1 MQHFQIRQSITD
13 RSTDSIRI
21 HLKEIAKY
29 KVLSPE
35 EELEL
40 AIKMYNGDKDARETL
55 IKSNLRFVISIAK
68 QYQGKGVELEDL
80 ISAGHVGL
88 IKSCD
93 KYNPDLGYRFLSY
106 AGWWIQDFIIN
117 EIITYGKTIRIP
129 FNKTMTINKL
139 NKLIMQFEMKHERIP
154 TADELAQLLNV
165 DEEEINDLLNAND
178 TLVSNDLENCNI
190 GYAEE
195 TVSNLPELC
204 NFLKSNLT
212 NLEYKVLVK
221 SFGLKGEEM
230 ELKEIAKQLGL
241 TTERVRQVKNKAIIK
256 LRKHPNINNLLK
268 LF

>member
-1 MQHFQIRQSITD
+1 
-13 RSTDSIRI
+13 
-21 HLKEIAKY
+21 
-29 KVLSPE
+29 
-35 EELEL
+35 
-40 AIKMYNGDKDARETL
+40 
-55 IKSNLRFVISIAK
+55 
-68 QYQGKGVELEDL
+68 
-80 ISAGHVGL
+80 
-88 IKSCD
+88 
-93 KYNPDLGYRFLSY
+93 
-106 AGWWIQDFIIN
+106 
-117 EIITYGKTIRIP
+117 
-129 FNKTMTINKL
+129 MTINKL
-139 NKLIMQFEMKHERIP
+139 NKLIMQFEMEHERIP

-195 TVSNLPELC
+195 TVSNLPELR
-204 NFLKSNLT
+204 NFLKGNLT

-221 SFGLKGEEM
+221 FFGLKGEEM

>member
-1 MQHFQIRQSITD
+1 
-13 RSTDSIRI
+13 
-21 HLKEIAKY
+21 
-29 KVLSPE
+29 
-35 EELEL
+35 
-40 AIKMYNGDKDARETL
+40 
-55 IKSNLRFVISIAK
+55 
-68 QYQGKGVELEDL
+68 
-80 ISAGHVGL
+80 
-88 IKSCD
+88 
-93 KYNPDLGYRFLSY
+93 
-106 AGWWIQDFIIN
+106 
-117 EIITYGKTIRIP
+117 
-129 FNKTMTINKL
+129 MTINKL
-139 NKLIMQFEMKHERIP
+139 NKLIMQFEMEHERIP

-230 ELKEIAKQLGL
+230 ELKELAKQLGL
-241 TTERVRQVKNKAIIK
+241 TTERVRQVKNKAIIT